1 MINEI
6 LTLFLFPLKPNVYFI
21 LTDLRISHISSA
33 QQLYFMKQ
41 NSSTEFILIHVSVGL
56 STSSNN
62 SFQE

>member
-1 MINEI
+1 MINGI
-6 LTLFLFPLKPNVYFI
+6 LTLFLFSLKPNVYFI
-21 LTDLRISHISSA
+21 LTDLKISHISGA

-41 NSSTEFILIHVSVGL
+41 DSSTEFTLIHVSVGL